1 MKRFQFKFEG
11 TIWTRNLILMASAV
25 FLQRFGEGLLWATR
39 TNFFIETLGLSGG
52 QVLWLEG
59 IRELPGLGLMF
70 IAALTMRLPLPHR
83 SAASML
89 IMGVGFALYALIH
102 SYVALLA
109 VAVVA
114 SLGMHMWMPLNST
127 LAMCLS
133 TKDKAGRV
141 LGSLSSVG
149 MLASIAG
156 MGVLS
161 VISRLFESISLRAYY
176 VGCGVFIIAAAVLIV
191 RIPTSVGA
199 TETEP
204 PRMLL
209 SYRYWLYYV
218 LTFLQGA
225 RKYAFDSFCTFVLV
239 NNFGLRVWNISS
251 LLLVSSIIN
260 MIAAPYVG
268 RLIDRF
274 SERRMVT
281 LSYML
286 LSLCCIGFATIRAV
300 RILAFLL
307 IAIKLLGMFGMGLT
321 TYVRR
326 ISPPEELT
334 PTLSAGISVN
344 HITSVATPLVAGTLL
359 PLIGYGGIFWSMAA
373 LIMLSVPFAL
383 ALRVSGS
390 LVAQAESATAD

>member
-1 MKRFQFKFEG
+1 
-11 TIWTRNLILMASAV
+11 
-25 FLQRFGEGLLWATR
+25 
-39 TNFFIETLGLSGG
+39 
-52 QVLWLEG
+52 
-59 IRELPGLGLMF
+59 
-70 IAALTMRLPLPHR
+70 
-83 SAASML
+83 
-89 IMGVGFALYALIH
+89 
-102 SYVALLA
+102 
-109 VAVVA
+109 
-114 SLGMHMWMPLNST
+114 MWMPLRST

-149 MLASIAG
+149 ALASIAG

-161 VISRLFESISLRAYY
+161 VISKLFESVSLRAYY

-199 TETEP
+199 TETKP

-209 SYRYWLYYV
+209 SYRYWLYYI

-225 RKYAFDSFCTFVLV
+225 RKYAFDSFCTLVLV

-260 MIAAPYVG
+260 MIAAPYIG

-281 LSYML
+281 LSYVL

-300 RILAFLL
+300 WALAFLL
-307 IAIKLLGMFGMGLT
+307 IVIKLLIMFGMGLT

-326 ISPPEELT
+326 ISPEEELT
-334 PTLSAGISVN
+334 PTLSAGISIN
-344 HITSVATPLVAGTLL
+344 HITSVAIPLVAGALL
-359 PLIGYGGIFWSMAA
+359 PFIGYEGIFWGTAA
-373 LIMLSVPFAL
+373 LILLSVPFAL
-383 ALRVSGS
+383 ALRVTGAAI
-390 LVAQAESATAD
+390 AQVESAVAK